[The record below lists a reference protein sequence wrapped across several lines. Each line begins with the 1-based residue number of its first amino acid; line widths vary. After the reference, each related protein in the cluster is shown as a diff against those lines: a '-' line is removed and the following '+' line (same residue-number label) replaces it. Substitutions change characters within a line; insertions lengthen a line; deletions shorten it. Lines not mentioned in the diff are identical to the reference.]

1 MRGPCENCMERGFCG
16 GQFPCRRK
24 KDYEDLKARCEGD
37 KENEKTKRH
46 PENTGDDRPGRRI

>member
-1 MRGPCENCMERGFCG
+1 MRDPCKKCMERDFCG
-16 GQFPCRRK
+16 GQFPCRKK

-46 PENTGDDRPGRRI
+46 P